1 MEYRLLFAYEII
13 RVIYSPFKAF
23 KEIVQNPRYL
33 GPVMVM
39 ILFVAAYTGFSYVA
53 TSKLYDEQ
61 TLPSAL
67 ASERDEW
74 TENRTLWASNVSVP
88 VESDDCLSG
97 GWYGNKSI
105 EFSIVDDRQIWMQL
119 DPAEP
124 INCSGSDG
132 YKKMSFRIKMIYPST
147 TELDEASLYLFSGQ
161 ADYFYCNLIEQFAS
175 LNKSVWNNLT
185 VTIGPESEW
194 VEKGVPDWSEV
205 TSLGFRFMW
214 SEDAD
219 LTVRI
224 DGLFFR
230 GVFKPII
237 ENVPMSVFNYSVGAF
252 MQFTVKWVF
261 LSGLLYIMIR
271 AFGAKTSWRPL
282 LILVGFVLITIFIQA
297 AINAV
302 AFSTLPIIY
311 RPLELVGGV
320 GGEFEAAYNNFL
332 GEIWLVD
339 QIYRYVQIAVLVW
352 TIALCSIATRELA
365 EFSWTKSFLVSV
377 VAYFVS
383 MMAENFI
390 FGL

>member
-1 MEYRLLFAYEII
+1 MM
-13 RVIYSPFKAF
+13 
-23 KEIVQNPRYL
+23 N
-33 GPVMVM
+33 
-39 ILFVAAYTGFSYVA
+39 
-53 TSKLYDEQ
+53 KL
-61 TLPSAL
+61 
-67 ASERDEW
+67 
-74 TENRTLWASNVSVP
+74 
-88 VESDDCLSG
+88 
-97 GWYGNKSI
+97 I
-105 EFSIVDDRQIWMQL
+105 EFSIVDDRQIWTQL
-119 DPAEP
+119 NPAEP
-124 INCSGSDG
+124 INCSGSEG
-132 YKKMSFRIKMIYPST
+132 YKKMSFRIKMIYPNT

-185 VTIGPESEW
+185 VTIGPESGW

-302 AFSTLPIIY
+302 TFSTLPVIY